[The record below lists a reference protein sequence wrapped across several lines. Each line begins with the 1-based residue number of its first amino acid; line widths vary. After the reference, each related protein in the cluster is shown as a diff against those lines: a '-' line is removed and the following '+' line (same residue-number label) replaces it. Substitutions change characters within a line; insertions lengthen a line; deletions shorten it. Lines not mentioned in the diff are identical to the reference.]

1 MTTITNRLAQIADPL
16 GQPLGGL
23 GRMGLEGVGADQAPE
38 IFDTALSIIIG
49 TMTTIATI
57 WFVFQIIIGAYGWM
71 SAGGDKVAVQNAQK
85 KITNGLIGLIIVV
98 AAIFILDFVGYLLG
112 LPFATSPADFI
123 RGTGP

>member
-1 MTTITNRLAQIADPL
+1 MLNKLAQAATNLGEPL
-16 GQPLGGL
+16 EGL
-23 GRMGLEGVGADQAPE
+23 GRPGLEGIGAGEAPG
-38 IFDTALSIIIG
+38 ILDDVLSIIIG
-49 TMTTIATI
+49 TMTTIAAI

-71 SAGGDKVAVQNAQK
+71 SAGGDKAAVQNAQK

-123 RGTGP
+123 RGTGPRP